1 MSEKEKE
8 EVKENEE
15 SESEKE
21 AEAFT
26 EEQKTYLDALVK
38 AIEAKNVEEVRVR
51 VYASFY
57 E

>member
-1 MSEKEKE
+1 ML
-8 EVKENEE
+8 ENEE